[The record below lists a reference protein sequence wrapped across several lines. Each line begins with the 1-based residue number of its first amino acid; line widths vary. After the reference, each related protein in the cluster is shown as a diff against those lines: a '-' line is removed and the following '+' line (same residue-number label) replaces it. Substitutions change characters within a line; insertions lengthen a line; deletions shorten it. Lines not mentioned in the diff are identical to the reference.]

1 MAELIGSSDKDGA
14 IEMFEKALKKYKY
27 SKKVWSAYIWFRLQ
41 SGDFN
46 EAKSLLSRSL
56 LSLSRHKHCE
66 VIQRY
71 ALGEFEVGS
80 PDRAR
85 VVFESLLSSY
95 PQRID
100 LWHVYID
107 KEIKLR
113 DFDKARG
120 LFDRLITLKTTSHNL
135 KNIFKKYLNFEMNFG
150 NATSQDL
157 VKQKAREYVAS
168 ILHTN

>member
-1 MAELIGSSDKDGA
+1 MAELIGTSDEESA
-14 IEMFEKALKKYKY
+14 VEMFDRAVKKYKY
-27 SKKVWSAYIWFRLQ
+27 SKKVWSAFIGFRLLC
-41 SGDFN
+41 GDYG
-46 EAKSLLSRSL
+46 EAKNLLSRSL

-85 VVFESLLSSY
+85 VIFESLLSSY

-107 KEIKLR
+107 KEVKLK
-113 DFDKARG
+113 DFDKVRAI
-120 LFDRLITLKTTSHNL
+120 FDRLITLKTTSHNL

-150 NATSQDL
+150 TAHSQDI
-157 VKQKAREYVAS
+157 VKQKARDYVAS
-168 ILHTN
+168 ILQNN

>member
-1 MAELIGSSDKDGA
+1 MAELIGTSDKEGA
-14 IEMFEKALKKYKY
+14 IEMFDRALKKYKY
-27 SKKVWSAYIWFRLQ
+27 SKKVWSAFIGFRLIC
-41 SGDFN
+41 GDYN

-107 KEIKLR
+107 KEIKLK
-113 DFDKARG
+113 DFDKARA

-135 KNIFKKYLNFEMNFG
+135 KSIFKKFLNFEMNYG
-150 NATSQDL
+150 NASSQEI
-157 VKQKAREYVAS
+157 VKQRAREYVAS
-168 ILHTN
+168 LLQSN